1 VTTAAPAVSVPDA
14 DPRLYN
20 DDLAPAKER
29 TWGVYSLFA
38 MWMSDIHSVGGY
50 IFAAGLFALGLVGW
64 QVLLA
69 LVIGITLVNIGMNW
83 MGYAGQKTGVPYPV
97 LARVSF
103 GVFGANL
110 PALIRAVIAIF
121 WYSIQTWLASVAVV
135 GLLLRAFPGLKPM
148 AQTSFIGLSALGW
161 IAFLALWALQ
171 LIVFRR
177 GMETVRR
184 FIDWAGPAI
193 WVVMLVLAV
202 WIVFAAKGHVSLT
215 LSDKRLTG
223 GQATHQFFAAIAL
236 TVSYFSTLL
245 LNFCDFSRFAPSRRA
260 VKIGNFWGLP
270 VNFIAFSIVS
280 VVVTAGSVALYGEAI
295 FDPIQLVERMN
306 NTAIAVVGA
315 LTFAIATIGINI
327 VANFVSPA
335 YDLSNVAPKHI
346 DFKRGGLI
354 TAIAALLVLPW
365 KVYGSP
371 FAVQYFLG
379 GLAAFLGPLFGV
391 IIADYYLRRRG
402 HVAVADLYRA
412 TPDAAYTYRNGWNP
426 KALTAFFPAAAVAAV
441 IALVPGSVVPLFGQ
455 LAPFSWFIGAA
466 LGAAIYLAITARQ
479 PAATT
484 PTATPVRTRSA

>member
-1 VTTAAPAVSVPDA
+1 
-14 DPRLYN
+14 
-20 DDLAPAKER
+20 
-29 TWGVYSLFA
+29 
-38 MWMSDIHSVGGY
+38 
-50 IFAAGLFALGLVGW
+50 
-64 QVLLA
+64 
-69 LVIGITLVNIGMNW
+69 
-83 MGYAGQKTGVPYPV
+83 
-97 LARVSF
+97 
-103 GVFGANL
+103 
-110 PALIRAVIAIF
+110 
-121 WYSIQTWLASVAVV
+121 VV

-148 AQTSFIGLSALGW
+148 AQASFIGLSALGW

-202 WIVFAAKGHVSLT
+202 WIVFASKGRISFT
-215 LSDKRLTG
+215 LSDKRLSG
-223 GQATHQFFAAIAL
+223 GQAAHQFFAAIAL

-245 LNFCDFSRFAPSRRA
+245 LNFCDFSRFAPNRRA
-260 VKIGNFWGLP
+260 VRIGNFWGLP

-306 NTAIAVVGA
+306 NTAIAVIGA

-335 YDLSNVAPKHI
+335 YDLANVAPSHI

-354 TAIAALLVLPW
+354 TAIAALLVVPW

-371 FAVQYFLG
+371 VAVQYFLG

-391 IIADYYLRRRG
+391 IIADYYLRRHGR
-402 HVAVADLYRA
+402 VTVVDLYRA
-412 TPDAAYTYRNGWNP
+412 TPDGAYTYRNGWNP
-426 KALTAFFPAAAVAAV
+426 RAVAAFVPSAAVAAV
-441 IALVPGSVVPLFGQ
+441 VALVPASVVPLFGQ

-466 LGAAIYLAITARQ
+466 LGAGLYLITSREPVAE
-479 PAATT
+479 PAAA
-484 PTATPVRTRSA
+484 PAA

>member
-1 VTTAAPAVSVPDA
+1 MQDVDHAALKAQ
-14 DPRLYN
+14 DPSGRLYN
-20 DDLAPAKER
+20 EDLAPATER
-29 TWGVYSLFA
+29 HWRVYSLFA

-135 GLLLRAFPGLKPM
+135 GLGLRAFPGLKPL
-148 AQTSFIGLSALGW
+148 AQTSFLGLSALGW

-184 FIDWAGPAI
+184 FIDFAGPAI

-202 WIVFAAKGHVSLT
+202 WILFAAKGHVSLT
-215 LSDKRLTG
+215 LSDKRLG
-223 GQATHQFFAAIAL
+223 GGEATHQFLAAIAL

-245 LNFCDFSRFAPSRRA
+245 LNFCDFSRFAPNRRA
-260 VKIGNFWGLP
+260 VRIGNFWGLP

-280 VVVTAGSVALYGEAI
+280 VVVTAGSVALYGKAI

-306 NTAIAVVGA
+306 NTAVAVVGA

-335 YDLSNVAPKHI
+335 YDLSNVAPGHI
-346 DFKRGGLI
+346 
-354 TAIAALLVLPW
+354 
-365 KVYGSP
+365 
-371 FAVQYFLG
+371 
-379 GLAAFLGPLFGV
+379 
-391 IIADYYLRRRG
+391 
-402 HVAVADLYRA
+402 
-412 TPDAAYTYRNGWNP
+412 
-426 KALTAFFPAAAVAAV
+426 
-441 IALVPGSVVPLFGQ
+441 
-455 LAPFSWFIGAA
+455 
-466 LGAAIYLAITARQ
+466 
-479 PAATT
+479 
-484 PTATPVRTRSA
+484 

>member
-1 VTTAAPAVSVPDA
+1 MTATAEPIQNA

-38 MWMSDIHSVGGY
+38 MWMSDVHSVGGY

-64 QVLLA
+64 QVLVA

-135 GLLLRAFPGLKPM
+135 GLGLRAFPGLKPL
-148 AQTSFIGLSALGW
+148 AEISFIGLSLLGW

-202 WIVFAAKGHVSLT
+202 WILIAAKGHISFT
-215 LSDKRLTG
+215 LSDKRLSG
-223 GQATHQFFAAIAL
+223 GEAAHQFAAAIAL

-260 VKIGNFWGLP
+260 VRIGNFWGLP

-280 VVVTAGSVALYGEAI
+280 VVVTAGSVALYGKAI

-371 FAVQYFLG
+371 VAVQYFLG

-402 HVAVADLYRA
+402 QVNVADLYRA
-412 TPDAAYTYRNGWNP
+412 TEEAEYYYRKGWNP
-426 KALTAFFPAAAVAAV
+426 KALTAFVPAAAVAAV
-441 IALVPGSVVPLFGQ
+441 IALVPASVVPLFGR
-455 LAPFSWFIGAA
+455 LAPFSWFIGAILSA
-466 LGAAIYLAITARQ
+466 VLYLLVTSRQ
-479 PAATT
+479 PAAGHT
-484 PTATPVRTRSA
+484 PLPPARAAV